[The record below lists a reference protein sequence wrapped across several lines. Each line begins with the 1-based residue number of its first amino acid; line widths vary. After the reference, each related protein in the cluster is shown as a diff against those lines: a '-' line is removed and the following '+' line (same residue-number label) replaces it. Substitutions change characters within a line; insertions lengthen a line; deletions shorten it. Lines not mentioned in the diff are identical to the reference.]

1 MKKQVK
7 KMRNSAKGLRRLT
20 RVGIVMATAVFA
32 IGAATVVSMQRT
44 MGLAVLARDQHTESP
59 APNLMPTLVA
69 NKDGRNYIT
78 VKVAGQDVQLDS
90 RTGDMKP
97 LTPAEAEKLA
107 AGLKPMLNQSTEGLV
122 QVRHA
127 DGSVSMDLQGRFQNV
142 TVARMNEDGSVS
154 QSCVD
159 NPRAAGAFFGI
170 DPKLLGDK
178 QHETSEQPT
187 RIRPAR
193 TQDQ

>member
-1 MKKQVK
+1 MRKQID
-7 KMRNSAKGLRRLT
+7 KMRKLAKGSRRLPL
-20 RVGIVMATAVFA
+20 VGIIIATAVFA
-32 IGAATVVSMQRT
+32 FGAATVISTQRPK
-44 MGLAVLARDQHTESP
+44 VLEARDQHTESP
-59 APNLMPTLVA
+59 VANLVA
-69 NKDGRNYIT
+69 NKPGKNYIT

-90 RTGDMKP
+90 QTGDMKP
-97 LTPAEAEKLA
+97 LTPEEAEKLA

-122 QVRHA
+122 QIQHA

-142 TVARMNEDGSVS
+142 AVARMNKDGSVS

-178 QHETSEQPT
+178 QNGTSERPLQVT
-187 RIRPAR
+187 PAR
-193 TQDQ
+193 NQDR